1 MNSIKTLHLDF
12 SIHRHNHNHNFT
24 LLLKKRIKLQGILG
38 VFGQSGS
45 GKSTLLRCI
54 AGLEKDL
61 SGEIALEI
69 ETPETSSLEY
79 SIAKEDKTNKKDS
92 QITLLASDAKKV
104 KSQQRSVGLVFQD
117 ARLFPHLTVK
127 ENLEYA
133 AKRCPNSQLNVND
146 ILELTDLTH
155 LAQMDTTLLSGGQKQ
170 RVALARAIL
179 NEPEL
184 LLLDEPLSALD
195 FQGKSK
201 LLTVII
207 KIKQRLNLPIIYVS
221 HSLEELQSL
230 CDDLLVLSNGK
241 ALDFGDI
248 HSVIHRLNKMDEL
261 QQKNIY
267 QPLSA
272 QRTSLSLLIKSTNN
286 DHGLMELSLGSK
298 QIILLPCPP
307 QFLSSKPNSTAIEKP
322 ATLRCFILASDIAIS
337 LSETFDS
344 SVVNCLSGIITSIEL
359 GDVSALIQVRCEQQ
373 LFFVSIS
380 SYSLQR
386 LSLSLSQNVYLQFKA
401 GAVRTF
407 LL

>member
-1 MNSIKTLHLDF
+1 MQ
-12 SIHRHNHNHNFT
+12 
-24 LLLKKRIKLQGILG
+24 KKI
-38 VFGQSGS
+38 
-45 GKSTLLRCI
+45 
-54 AGLEKDL
+54 
-61 SGEIALEI
+61 
-69 ETPETSSLEY
+69 
-79 SIAKEDKTNKKDS
+79 
-92 QITLLASDAKKV
+92 

-201 LLTVII
+201 LLSLIV
-207 KIKQRLNLPIIYVS
+207 KINQRLNLPIIYVS

-248 HSVIHRLNKMDEL
+248 HSVIHRLNNMNEL

-272 QRTSLSLLIKSTNN
+272 QRTSLSLPIKSTDN

-307 QFLSSKPNSTAIEKP
+307 QFLSSKSHSTTTAKP

>member
-1 MNSIKTLHLDF
+1 MNSIKTLHLDL
-12 SIHRHNHNHNFT
+12 SIHRQNHNFK
-24 LLLKKRIKLQGILG
+24 LLLNKHIKLQGILG

-61 SGEIALEI
+61 SGEITLE
-69 ETPETSSLEY
+69 ETSAEQEKNS
-79 SIAKEDKTNKKDS
+79 K
-92 QITLLASDAKKV
+92 ITMLASDTKKI
-104 KSQQRSVGLVFQD
+104 KSQARSVGLVFQD

-179 NEPEL
+179 HEPEL

-201 LLTVII
+201 LLSLIV
-207 KIKQRLNLPIIYVS
+207 KINQRLNLPIIYVS

-248 HSVIHRLNKMDEL
+248 HSVIHRLNNIDEL

-267 QPLSA
+267 QPLTA
-272 QRTSLSLLIKSTNN
+272 QRTSLSLPIKSIDN
-286 DHGLMELSLGSK
+286 DHGLMELSLGFK
-298 QIILLPCPP
+298 QTILLPSPP
-307 QFLSSKPNSTAIEKP
+307 QFLSNKPNSNTTEKP

-344 SVVNCLSGIITSIEL
+344 SVVNCLSGEITHIEAREN
-359 GDVSALIQVRCEQQ
+359 SALIQVKCEQQ

-386 LSLSLSQNVYLQFKA
+386 LSLSVSQSVYLQFKA